1 MARTVKVKAVKQ
13 TPIEDRIEGCVLIP
27 VSQGKSHYP
36 RAADGVLDNTYYRV
50 VKDTDI
56 VRAFV
61 TVMPDGNRVA
71 WDSCAKCYQHIRN
84 CPCKEGAYHSRSIA
98 WIRATCDVKY
108 PSERVTDYSMYYD
121 PWGRNTGKPID
132 RPTFGQPMVS
142 STTKRKKASPPP
154 ADIPAV
160 VQDDPNALSVADIKN
175 IDMSELQREAEKQ
188 AKRSVRRARSVIRGG
203 KK

>member
-1 MARTVKVKAVKQ
+1 MAKSVKVKAVKQ
-13 TPIEDRIEGCVLIP
+13 TPIEDRIEGCVLVP
-27 VSQGKSHYP
+27 VSQAKSHYP

-50 VKDTDI
+50 IKDTDT

-61 TVMPDGNRVA
+61 TIMPDGNRVA

-98 WIRATCDVKY
+98 WIRATCDLNY

-121 PWGRNTGKPID
+121 PWGRNSGKPID
-132 RPTFGQPMVS
+132 RIAAFGNAVTSAPS
-142 STTKRKKASPPP
+142 KRKKVST
-154 ADIPAV
+154 PAV
-160 VQDDPNALSVADIKN
+160 VEDDPNALSAADIKN
-175 IDMSELQREAEKQ
+175 LDMSALHEEAKKQ

>member
-1 MARTVKVKAVKQ
+1 MAKSVKIKVVKQ

-27 VSQGKSHYP
+27 VSQAKSHYP

-50 VKDTDI
+50 IKDTDT

-98 WIRATCDVKY
+98 WIRATCDVNY

-121 PWGRNTGKPID
+121 PWGRNSGKPID
-132 RPTFGQPMVS
+132 RVAAFGNAVTSAPS
-142 STTKRKKASPPP
+142 KRKVVST
-154 ADIPAV
+154 PAV
-160 VQDDPNALSVADIKN
+160 VEDDPNALSAADIQN
-175 IDMSELQREAEKQ
+175 LDMSALHEEAKKQ